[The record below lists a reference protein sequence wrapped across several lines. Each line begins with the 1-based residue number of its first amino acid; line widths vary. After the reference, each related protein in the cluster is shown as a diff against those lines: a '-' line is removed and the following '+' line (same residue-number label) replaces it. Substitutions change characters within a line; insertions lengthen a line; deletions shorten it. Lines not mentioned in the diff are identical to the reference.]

1 MKKHLKTIAAVCVLA
16 LTTIAFFY
24 YIHGHPETVQRLRDV
39 SPLTLVMLLVL
50 YAISFLAYVG
60 ITRLSLGLFNKS
72 LPKQENLLF
81 NAYSALV
88 NFFGPGQS
96 GPAFRAVYLK
106 KRHSLSI
113 KHFALSSL
121 IYYGFFAVFSIAIA
135 FAGSRPWWQTF
146 LASVTVAGV
155 SLLFIR
161 RYRAKLGAAMHL
173 NAKYIG
179 LIGVMTAVQ
188 VLMQVFIFA
197 TELHSLTNDISWGQ
211 ILSYTG
217 VANLSLF
224 VAITPGGIGI
234 REAFLL
240 FSTQLHHISSSTIVS
255 ASVIDRGVYL
265 VFLGVLFVLV
275 ITMHAKD
282 KLQVTK
288 SL

>member
-1 MKKHLKTIAAVCVLA
+1 
-16 LTTIAFFY
+16 
-24 YIHGHPETVQRLRDV
+24 
-39 SPLTLVMLLVL
+39 
-50 YAISFLAYVG
+50 
-60 ITRLSLGLFNKS
+60 
-72 LPKQENLLF
+72 
-81 NAYSALV
+81 
-88 NFFGPGQS
+88 
-96 GPAFRAVYLK
+96 
-106 KRHSLSI
+106 
-113 KHFALSSL
+113 
-121 IYYGFFAVFSIAIA
+121 
-135 FAGSRPWWQTF
+135 
-146 LASVTVAGV
+146 
-155 SLLFIR
+155 
-161 RYRAKLGAAMHL
+161 LGAAMHL